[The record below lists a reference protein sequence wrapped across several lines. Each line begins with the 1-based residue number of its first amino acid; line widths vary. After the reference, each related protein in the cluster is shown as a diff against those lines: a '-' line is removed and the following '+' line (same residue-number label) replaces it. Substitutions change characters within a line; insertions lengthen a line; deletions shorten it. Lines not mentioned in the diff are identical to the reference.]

1 MSTHANPTYEPTLR
15 TDRSSTQTSADATDT
30 TDTTETDS
38 WVARCQRQFDAT
50 RTERIHN
57 LFDREN
63 RSMPT
68 MD

>member
-1 MSTHANPTYEPTLR
+1 MSTHTHPTYEPTLQ
-15 TDRSSTQTSADATDT
+15 TDRPSTHT
-30 TDTTETDS
+30 TDDTETDS
-38 WVARCQRQFDAT
+38 WVALCQRQFDSH

-63 RSMPT
+63 QSMPK

>member
-15 TDRSSTQTSADATDT
+15 TDQPSTRTPTDSTATDT
-30 TDTTETDS
+30 

-57 LFDREN
+57 LVDSEN
-63 RSMPT
+63 RSMPR

>member
-1 MSTHANPTYEPTLR
+1 MSTHTRPTYEPTLQ
-15 TDRSSTQTSADATDT
+15 TDHPSPNTTADNTD
-30 TDTTETDS
+30 TDS
-38 WVARCQRQFDAT
+38 WVARCQRQFESA

-63 RSMPT
+63 QSMPK

>member
-15 TDRSSTQTSADATDT
+15 TARSSTQTADETQ
-30 TDTTETDS
+30 DTTETDS
-38 WVARCQRQFDAT
+38 WVARCQRQFEST

-63 RSMPT
+63 QSMPK

>member
-1 MSTHANPTYEPTLR
+1 MSTHTRPTYEPTLQ
-15 TDRSSTQTSADATDT
+15 TDRPSPNTTSDT
-30 TDTTETDS
+30 TGTDS
-38 WVARCQRQFDAT
+38 WVARCQRQFEST

-63 RSMPT
+63 QSMPK